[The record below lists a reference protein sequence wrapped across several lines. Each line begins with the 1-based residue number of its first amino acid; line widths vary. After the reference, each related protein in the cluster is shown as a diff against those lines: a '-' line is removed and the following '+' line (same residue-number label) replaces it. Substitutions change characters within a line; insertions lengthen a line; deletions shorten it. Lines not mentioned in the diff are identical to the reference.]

1 MVSAA
6 FVAPFLADTTN
17 SFLLAAARTPG
28 VRLGLITTASLD
40 QIPGDIRAALAGHYQ
55 VQDGLDAQ
63 QLADAV
69 RGLSTQIGPVERIV
83 AILEQLQVPLG
94 QVRDALGIPGMG
106 EAAALNVREK
116 SRMKD
121 VLTAAG
127 LPCARH
133 QLVHHVAQ
141 AIAFRDLVGFPIVA
155 KPPDGAGAQAT
166 FRLDTLNDFDNWLAM
181 ARANPS
187 EAWLLEEFLTGR
199 EHSFDAATLRGET
212 LWASISDYVP
222 PPLEVVRNPWMQW
235 SVVLPQ
241 DISGQEY
248 AEIHRIGPRAINALG
263 VHDAFSH
270 MEWFARPDG
279 SVAVSEIGARPP
291 GAQIGSMIGFAHDIN
306 FFELWSR
313 LVLLDEFTRPD
324 RAYAC
329 GTAYLRGMGRGRVR
343 TVHGIDQLQA
353 ELGPL
358 VVRAQLPRPGAA
370 AATSYEGE
378 GFVTIR
384 HHDTDVVRAALE
396 RIVQVARVEFVESD

>member
-1 MVSAA
+1 
-6 FVAPFLADTTN
+6 
-17 SFLLAAARTPG
+17 
-28 VRLGLITTASLD
+28 
-40 QIPGDIRAALAGHYQ
+40 
-55 VQDGLDAQ
+55 
-63 QLADAV
+63 
-69 RGLSTQIGPVERIV
+69 
-83 AILEQLQVPLG
+83 
-94 QVRDALGIPGMG
+94 
-106 EAAALNVREK
+106 
-116 SRMKD
+116 
-121 VLTAAG
+121 
-127 LPCARH
+127 
-133 QLVHHVAQ
+133 
-141 AIAFRDLVGFPIVA
+141 
-155 KPPDGAGAQAT
+155 
-166 FRLDTLNDFDNWLAM
+166 
-181 ARANPS
+181 
-187 EAWLLEEFLTGR
+187 
-199 EHSFDAATLRGET
+199 
-212 LWASISDYVP
+212 VP
-222 PPLEVVRNPWMQW
+222 PPLEVVSNPWMQW

-358 VVRAQLPRPGAA
+358 VVRAQLPRPGAP

>member
-17 SFLLAAARTPG
+17 AFLLAAARTPG
-28 VRLGLITTASLD
+28 VRLGLVTTASLD
-40 QIPGDIRAALAGHYQ
+40 QVPAEIRHAIAGHYQ
-55 VQDGLDAQ
+55 VEDGLDAQ
-63 QLADAV
+63 QIADAV
-69 RGLSTQIGPVERIV
+69 RGLATQIGQVERII

-106 EAAALNVREK
+106 EWAALNVREK

-133 QLVHHVAQ
+133 QLVHRVEE
-141 AIAFRDLVGFPIVA
+141 AIEFRDLVGFPIVA
-155 KPPDGAGAQAT
+155 KPPDGAGAKAT
-166 FRLDTLNDFDNWLAM
+166 FRLDTPDDFDNWLAM

-187 EAWLLEEFLTGR
+187 EVWLLEEFLTGR
-199 EHSFDAATLRGET
+199 EHSFDAATLHGQT

-222 PPLEVVRNPWMQW
+222 PPLEVIRNPWMQW
-235 SVVLPQ
+235 TVLLPQ
-241 DISGQEY
+241 DISGPEY
-248 AEIHRIGPRAINALG
+248 AEIHRVGPRAIEALG
-263 VHDAFSH
+263 VRDAFSH

-291 GAQIGSMIGFAHDIN
+291 GAQIGSMIGFAHDRD
-306 FFELWSR
+306 FYDLWAR
-313 LVLLDEFTRPD
+313 LVLLDAFDRPD
-324 RAYAC
+324 RVYAC

-343 TVHGIDQLQA
+343 TVHGIDQLQS
-353 ELGPL
+353 ELGEL
-358 VVRAQLPRPGAA
+358 VVRAQIPQPGTPAS
-370 AATSYEGE
+370 TSYEGE
-378 GFVTIR
+378 GFVTVR
-384 HHDTDVVRAALE
+384 HRDSDVVRAALD